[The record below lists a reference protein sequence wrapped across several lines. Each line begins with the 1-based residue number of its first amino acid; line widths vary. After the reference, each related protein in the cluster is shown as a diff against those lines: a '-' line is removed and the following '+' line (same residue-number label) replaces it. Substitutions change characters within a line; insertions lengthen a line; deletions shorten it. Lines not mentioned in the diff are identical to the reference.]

1 MRKKL
6 EFVWN
11 TLVWLC
17 LLLYSITGIFLHVGL
32 DEDLYYK
39 LQMRENV
46 PVTAGISEADLMHL
60 DYKLSLHLLGV
71 GSLDAADDE
80 SLMISVNGV
89 MQPAFN
95 EREIQHMQDCQRLF
109 RKLSIAHDIFEWLVM
124 AFILINLLL
133 YWSGSKKYENHA
145 EFWLGSGII
154 LVPLGIFALW
164 ALIDFSSAFTFFHK
178 LLFTNDLWLLDPRT
192 DLLINICPQSMFMS
206 MGLRIALPSFGL
218 LLGVPLLATALD
230 RFSKKRKRKQN
241 EVSDL

>member
-1 MRKKL
+1 MGKKL
-6 EFVWN
+6 EFAWN

-17 LLLYSITGIFLHVGL
+17 LVLYMITLIFLDVGL
-32 DEDLYYK
+32 DEELYYK

-46 PVTAGISEADLMHL
+46 PATAGISQKDLMHL
-60 DYKLSLHLLGV
+60 DSKLSLYLRGWDKLE
-71 GSLDAADDE
+71 ADDE
-80 SLMISVNGV
+80 SLVISVNGV

-95 EREIQHMQDCQRLF
+95 EREIQHLQDCQRLF
-109 RKLSIAHDIFEWLVM
+109 GKLSIAHSVFKWFFM
-124 AFILINLLL
+124 TSILINLLL
-133 YWSGSKKYENHA
+133 YGFGSKKYENNA
-145 EFWLGSGII
+145 DFWLGSGII
-154 LVPLGIFALW
+154 LVPLGILALW

-218 LLGVPLLATALD
+218 LLGVPLLMMILNPI
-230 RFSKKRKRKQN
+230 SKKRKRKQN

>member
-6 EFVWN
+6 EFAWN

-32 DEDLYYK
+32 DEELYYK

-46 PVTAGISEADLMHL
+46 PAVAGISEKDLMHL
-60 DYKLSLHLLGV
+60 DSRLSVYLRGWDKLEE
-71 GSLDAADDE
+71 DDE
-80 SLMISVNGV
+80 SLVISVNGV

-95 EREIQHMQDCQRLF
+95 EREIQHLQDCRRLF

-154 LVPLGIFALW
+154 LVPLGIFVLW
-164 ALIDFSSAFTFFHK
+164 AVIDFSSAFTFFHK

-230 RFSKKRKRKQN
+230 RFSKQRKRKQN